1 MDGILKKIDGL
12 SLQQEKPN
20 PVVGGTTIVY
30 DPEKDG
36 AFEEWEGFHPS
47 KIKKEVD
54 GIKAVRVE
62 RPGLTEADVL
72 KTVSKEDMELGE
84 LKPLKSNAQYRP
96 RVWYLK
102 SAILYR
108 KSKLTT
114 GNYPI
119 SIRFRGLLFLSL
131 AHREYQARA

>member
-84 LKPLKSNAQYRP
+84 LKPLVMGAQYRP

-108 KSKLTT
+108 KYKFTT
-114 GNYPI
+114 GVLKT
-119 SIRFRGLLFLSL
+119 SSR
-131 AHREYQARA
+131 